1 VIALLN
7 GHSLTKKER
16 FVPESQPLNLAE
28 RASTTT
34 LTVGPNAPEIGVGDW
49 LQDETE
55 PGSGI
60 VWRVKSVDTQQETET
75 RTIQLEHLINSLRD
89 QLMFGEVKPQD
100 MGGTAAG
107 CTARQAVEY
116 ILARQS
122 DWTLGSFDYG
132 SVSNPYNFNGDDLFS
147 ALETVSSSLDGC
159 WWSYDFSSYPF
170 TINITHRASTVS
182 TELRM
187 SRNIQTARI
196 SIDRS
201 RMYTRIYPI
210 GKNNL
215 HIDGNYISRNDDI
228 YGVISK
234 TETDQSKATKAEL
247 YRWAEE
253 RLANHCEPTV
263 TVTVSALDLSNATG
277 ESLDHIVLGALCR
290 LPLPGYDVIIEEI
303 VSKISYPDKLAE
315 PDRATVTMA
324 NIPEDVASIINN
336 LIKSGGGGGRAA
348 AKNAEEDHA
357 WFVDT
362 TDHVAMIAE
371 GVAGEGASQD
381 WSRVA
386 ELLVDGNGIHQRV
399 TQAQA
404 DIVDAY
410 SLIDQTTTA
419 IRLEIGNVSS
429 QVRSFIEQT
438 PEMIH
443 AEVGSAV
450 SGFAQSVIEQ
460 TATYIRT
467 EVQNA
472 ASAISQ
478 TVVEQ
483 TVEYVRTEVT
493 SVASGVAWSV
503 IEQTMTNIEQ
513 QIARK
518 SKVYIQWEDP
528 NNGTNVLYEGDVWI
542 RRNNNKTWNEANAAG
557 EKWNQSGVAWR
568 RKYGD
573 IQYVWKNGAWVLV
586 KDFAA
591 DVENEVRLEQTA
603 NGLAMIGHAV
613 DTQGQQFNSKLEVT
627 ARQIRSEVNT
637 TNSQVYSVIQQTA
650 TNIRAQ
656 VVNEVAGLQS
666 SIEQTASS
674 ITTSV
679 SAANSA
685 LYSTIQQTATQIRSE
700 VVNTTSSIYSRIQQE
715 ANRISLVV
723 EGTGNNAHIKPASI
737 VASINQ
743 SGDST
748 IKLSADHIDIDGIV
762 DSLDAYDI
770 TVGSLEVNGDTVTN
784 ELTAVDGN
792 ITGDL
797 DVDSDL
803 WVGESTRLKYLYVS
817 DDGQSRRAS
826 WKSKTVIT
834 GVTRGNSRNF
844 VYAVNGNISNLATL
858 IGTLVTG
865 VSSDTIYYLGRT
877 P

>member
-1 VIALLN
+1 MIALLN
-7 GHSLTKKER
+7 GHSLTKKEQ
-16 FVPESQPLNLAE
+16 FVPESMSLNLAE
-28 RASTTT
+28 RASTAT
-34 LTVGPNAPEIGVGDW
+34 LTVGPSAPEIAVGDW
-49 LQDETE
+49 MQDETE
-55 PGSGI
+55 PGAGI

-75 RTIQLEHLINSLRD
+75 RTVQLEHLINSLRD

-122 DWTLGSFDYG
+122 DWTLGSFGYDA
-132 SVSNPYNFNGDDLFS
+132 VSNPYNFNGDDLFS
-147 ALETVSSSLDGC
+147 ALETVSSSLESC

-170 TINITHRASTVS
+170 TISITNRATTVS

-196 SIDRS
+196 SIDKS

-215 HIDGNYISRNDDI
+215 HIDGNYISRNEET
-228 YGVISK
+228 YGIISK

-253 RLANHCEPTV
+253 RLKNHCEPSV
-263 TVTVSALDLSNATG
+263 TVTVSALDLSDATG

-303 VSKISYPDKLAE
+303 VSKISYQDKLAE

-357 WFVDT
+357 WFIDT
-362 TDHVAMIAE
+362 TDHVGMIAE
-371 GVAGEGASQD
+371 GIAGEGAAQD

-399 TQAQA
+399 QQAQN

-419 IRLEIGNVSS
+419 IRIEIGTVASE
-429 QVRSFIEQT
+429 VRSFIETT
-438 PEMIH
+438 PDMIH
-443 AEVGSAV
+443 MEVGYAV

-460 TATYIRT
+460 TATYIRM
-467 EVQNA
+467 EVSNA
-472 ASAISQ
+472 ASQISE
-478 TVVEQ
+478 TVIEQ
-483 TVEYVRTEVT
+483 TAEYIQTTVEAT
-493 SVASGVAWSV
+493 ASEVAWSV
-503 IEQTMTNIEQ
+503 ITQTMTNIEQ
-513 QIARK
+513 KIARK

-591 DVENEVRLEQTA
+591 DVENEVKLEQTA
-603 NGLAMIGHAV
+603 NGLALIGYAR
-613 DTQGQQFNSKLEVT
+613 DIDKNEFNSKLEVT

-637 TNSQVYSVIQQTA
+637 ADSKVYSVIQQTA

-656 VVNEVAGLQS
+656 VANEVEGLQS
-666 SIEQTASS
+666 TIEQTAAS

-679 SAANSA
+679 SAAKSA

-700 VVNTTSSIYSRIQQE
+700 VANTTSNIHSLITQQ
-715 ANRISLVV
+715 ANKIALVV
-723 EGTGNNAHIKPASI
+723 DGGNNIKAAEI
-737 VASINQ
+737 VASINN
-743 SGDST
+743 GAST
-748 IKLSADHIDIDGIV
+748 IRLSADHIDIEGV
-762 DSLDAYDI
+762 VRKLGAYDI
-770 TVGSLEVNGDTVTN
+770 GCGGLTVEGYAEFYKTVEIGQGITFDTGAGMHIDEGQMRVGSH
-784 ELTAVDGN
+784 A
-792 ITGDL
+792 
-797 DVDSDL
+797 
-803 WVGESTRLKYLYVS
+803 
-817 DDGQSRRAS
+817 AS
-826 WKSKTVIT
+826 WKSKTVVT

-865 VSSDTIYYLGRT
+865 VSSDTIYYLGR
-877 P
+877 

>member
-1 VIALLN
+1 MIALLN

-55 PGSGI
+55 PGAGI

-75 RTIQLEHLINSLRD
+75 RTIQLEHMINSLRD

-253 RLANHCEPTV
+253 RLARHCEPTV
-263 TVTVSALDLSNATG
+263 TVTVSALDLSDATG

-348 AKNAEEDHA
+348 AKNDEEKHA
-357 WFVDT
+357 WIIEEK
-362 TDHVAMIAE
+362 DHVGMIAE
-371 GVAGEGASQD
+371 GIAGEGAAQD

-399 TQAQA
+399 VEAQG
-404 DIVDAY
+404 DIVNAY
-410 SLIDQTTTA
+410 SLIDATTTA
-419 IRLEIGNVSS
+419 IRLEIGTVSS
-429 QVRSFIEQT
+429 EVRSFIEQT
-438 PEMIH
+438 PDMIH
-443 AEVGSAV
+443 AEVGYAV
-450 SGFAQSVIEQ
+450 SGLAHSVIEQ
-460 TATYIRT
+460 TATYIRM
-467 EVQNA
+467 EVNNA

-478 TVVEQ
+478 SVIEQ
-483 TVEYVRTEVT
+483 TTEYIESTVEAT
-493 SVASGVAWSV
+493 ASEVAWSV
-503 IEQTMTNIEQ
+503 IRQTMTNIEQ
-513 QIARK
+513 KIARK
-518 SKVYIQWEDP
+518 SKVYMQLTNP
-528 NNGTNVLYEGDVWI
+528 NDGVNELYNGDIWI
-542 RRNNNKTWNEANAAG
+542 KADLNKTWNDNANNT
-557 EKWNQSGVAWR
+557 WNSQSAKQWR
-568 RKYGD
+568 SKYGD
-573 IQYVWKNGAWVLV
+573 KHYVWNNGVWVATL
-586 KDFAA
+586 DTSTT
-591 DVENEVRLEQTA
+591 VENEVKVEQTKDS
-603 NGLAMIGHAV
+603 LAIVGRAV
-613 DTQGQQFNSKLEVT
+613 DIQGQQYNSKLEVT
-627 ARQIRSEVNT
+627 AQQIRSEVNT
-637 TNSQVYSVIQQTA
+637 ANSSLYSVIQQTA
-650 TNIRAQ
+650 TNIRMQ
-656 VVNEVAGLQS
+656 VANELEGMQS
-666 SIEQTASS
+666 QIEQ
-674 ITTSV
+674 
-679 SAANSA
+679 
-685 LYSTIQQTATQIRSE
+685 
-700 VVNTTSSIYSRIQQE
+700 TTSSITLSVSASKSELYSVIEHTQSDYRSRIQQE
-715 ANRISLVV
+715 ANKISLVV
-723 EGTGNNAHIKPASI
+723 EGTGNNAQIKRAAI
-737 VASINQ
+737 IASINNGT
-743 SGDST
+743 SNVS
-748 IKLSADHIDIDGIV
+748 ISADSIDMDGLISKLESK
-762 DSLDAYDI
+762 SLG
-770 TVGSLEVNGDTVTN
+770 VGSLHVEG
-784 ELTAVDGN
+784 EAEFLRGAYFEAG
-792 ITGDL
+792 ITCEETIWASGGL
-797 DVDSDL
+797 K
-803 WVGESTRLKYLYVS
+803 VGSY
-817 DDGQSRRAS
+817 GAS
-826 WKSKTVIT
+826 WKSKTVVT

-858 IGTLVTG
+858 VGTLVTG
-865 VSSDTIYYLGRT
+865 VSSDSIYYLGR
-877 P
+877 

>member
-1 VIALLN
+1 MIALLN

-34 LTVGPNAPEIGVGDW
+34 LTVGPSAPEICVGDW

-55 PGSGI
+55 PGAGI

-263 TVTVSALDLSNATG
+263 TVTVSAMDLSDATG

-371 GVAGEGASQD
+371 GIAGEGASQD

-386 ELLVDGNGIHQRV
+386 ELLVDGDGIHQRV

-419 IRLEIGNVSS
+419 IRIEIGTVASE
-429 QVRSFIEQT
+429 VRSFIETT
-438 PEMIH
+438 PDMIH
-443 AEVGSAV
+443 MEVGYAV

-472 ASAISQ
+472 ASAITG

-483 TVEYVRTEVT
+483 TVEYVRTEVA

-528 NNGTNVLYEGDVWI
+528 NNGTNVLYEGDIWI

-586 KDFAA
+586 KDYAV
-591 DVENEVRLEQTA
+591 DVENEVKLEQTA
-603 NGLAMIGHAV
+603 NGLALIGYAR
-613 DTQGQQFNSKLEVT
+613 DTDKNEFNSKLEVT

-637 TNSQVYSVIQQTA
+637 ASSQVYSVIQQTA
-650 TNIRAQ
+650 TNIRA
-656 VVNEVAGLQS
+656 EVGDAVDGLYS
-666 SIEQTASS
+666 VIEQTSTY
-674 ITTSV
+674 IYTSV
-679 SAANSA
+679 ENTKSD
-685 LYSTIQQTATQIRSE
+685 LRSL
-700 VVNTTSSIYSRIQQE
+700 IQQE

-723 EGTGNNAHIKPASI
+723 EGTGENAHIKPAEI
-737 VASINQ
+737 VASINNGSSQ
-743 SGDST
+743 
-748 IKLSADHIDIDGIV
+748 IRLSADHIDIDGLI
-762 DSLDAYDI
+762 SKLESKTI
-770 TVGSLEVNGDTVTN
+770 RVGSLHVEGRSEFLQSASFEAGLSTDANANVNCGGVVIADCGFQTGSYTATWQSATYWTYVLSATHEFKYGTAGSVT
-784 ELTAVDGN
+784 GQI
-792 ITGDL
+792 ITG
-797 DVDSDL
+797 
-803 WVGESTRLKYLYVS
+803 
-817 DDGQSRRAS
+817 
-826 WKSKTVIT
+826 
-834 GVTRGNSRNF
+834 
-844 VYAVNGNISNLATL
+844 SNRH
-858 IGTLVTG
+858 
-865 VSSDTIYYLGRT
+865 TIYYLGR
-877 P
+877 

>member
-1 VIALLN
+1 MIALLN

-16 FVPESQPLNLAE
+16 FVPESQQLNLAE

-55 PGSGI
+55 PGAGI

-89 QLMFGEVKPQD
+89 QLMFGEVKPKD

-116 ILARQS
+116 ILERQS

-253 RLANHCEPTV
+253 RLARHCEPTV
-263 TVTVSALDLSNATG
+263 TVTVSALDLSDATG

-303 VSKISYPDKLAE
+303 ISKISYQDKLAE

-336 LIKSGGGGGRAA
+336 MIKSGGGGGRAA
-348 AKNAEEDHA
+348 AKNDEEKHA
-357 WFVDT
+357 WIIEEN
-362 TDHVAMIAE
+362 DHIALLAK

-419 IRLEIGNVSS
+419 IRIEIGTVASE
-429 QVRSFIEQT
+429 VRSFIETT
-438 PEMIH
+438 PDMIH
-443 AEVGSAV
+443 MEVGYAV

-460 TATYIRT
+460 TATYIRM
-467 EVQNA
+467 EVSNA
-472 ASAISQ
+472 ASQISE
-478 TVVEQ
+478 TVIEQ
-483 TVEYVRTEVT
+483 TAEYIQTTVEAT
-493 SVASGVAWSV
+493 ASEVAWSV
-503 IEQTMTNIEQ
+503 ITQTMTNIEQ
-513 QIARK
+513 KIARK

-591 DVENEVRLEQTA
+591 DVENEVKLEQTA
-603 NGLAMIGHAV
+603 DGLALVGHAV

-637 TNSQVYSVIQQTA
+637 ANSQVYSVIQQTA

-656 VVNEVAGLQS
+656 VANEVQGLQS
-666 SIEQTASS
+666 TIEQTASS
-674 ITTSV
+674 ITLSV
-679 SAANSA
+679 SASKSE
-685 LYSTIQQTATQIRSE
+685 LYSVIEQTATQIKSE
-700 VVNTTSSIYSRIQQE
+700 IANTQSDYRSRIQQE
-715 ANRISLVV
+715 ANKISLVV
-723 EGTGNNAHIKPASI
+723 EGTGNNAHIKRAAI
-737 VASINQ
+737 IASINNGT
-743 SGDST
+743 SNVS
-748 IKLSADHIDIDGIV
+748 ISADSIDMDGLISKLESK
-762 DSLDAYDI
+762 SLG
-770 TVGSLEVNGDTVTN
+770 VGSLHVEG
-784 ELTAVDGN
+784 EAEFLRGAYFEAG
-792 ITGDL
+792 ITCEETIWASGGL
-797 DVDSDL
+797 K
-803 WVGESTRLKYLYVS
+803 VGSY
-817 DDGQSRRAS
+817 GAS
-826 WKSKTVIT
+826 WKSKTVVT

-858 IGTLVTG
+858 VGTLVTG
-865 VSSDTIYYLGRT
+865 VSSDSIYYLGR
-877 P
+877 

>member
-1 VIALLN
+1 MIALLN

-34 LTVGPNAPEIGVGDW
+34 LTVGPSAPEIGVGDW

-55 PGSGI
+55 PGAGI

-247 YRWAEE
+247 YRWAAE

-263 TVTVSALDLSNATG
+263 TVTVSALDLSDATG

-399 TQAQA
+399 QQAQA

-419 IRLEIGNVSS
+419 IRIEIGTVASE
-429 QVRSFIEQT
+429 VRSFIETT
-438 PEMIH
+438 PDMIH
-443 AEVGSAV
+443 MEVGYAV

-472 ASAISQ
+472 ESAISQ

-483 TVEYVRTEVT
+483 TVEYVRTEVS

-591 DVENEVRLEQTA
+591 DVENEVKLEQTA
-603 NGLAMIGHAV
+603 DGLALLGHAV
-613 DTQGQQFNSKLEVT
+613 DTENHRFNSSLEVT

-637 TNSQVYSVIQQTA
+637 ANSQVYSVIQQTA

-656 VVNEVAGLQS
+656 VANEVEGLQS
-666 SIEQTASS
+666 TIEQTASS
-674 ITTSV
+674 ITLSV
-679 SAANSA
+679 SASKSE
-685 LYSTIQQTATQIRSE
+685 LYSVIKQTATSIFTGVYDKVGDNFSTIEQTASAININVSSAKSSLYSAIAVTSTQISSKVGKGE
-700 VVNTTSSIYSRIQQE
+700 IASTINQTAQSVLIQASKINLDGYVTTSMLE
-715 ANRISLVV
+715 AAFTSASQISCSQLTDN
-723 EGTGNNAHIKPASI
+723 GAFTFNDG
-737 VASINQ
+737 
-743 SGDST
+743 ST
-748 IKLSADHIDIDGIV
+748 A
-762 DSLDAYDI
+762 A
-770 TVGSLEVNGDTVTN
+770 
-784 ELTAVDGN
+784 AV
-792 ITGDL
+792 
-797 DVDSDL
+797 
-803 WVGESTRLKYLYVS
+803 K
-817 DDGQSRRAS
+817 
-826 WKSKTVIT
+826 WKSFTNHKMSVSQQHNFMYKTNGVEYTTT
-834 GVTRGNSRNF
+834 GYIMGSHSTE
-844 VYAVNGNISNLATL
+844 
-858 IGTLVTG
+858 
-865 VSSDTIYYLGRT
+865 TIYYLGR
-877 P
+877 